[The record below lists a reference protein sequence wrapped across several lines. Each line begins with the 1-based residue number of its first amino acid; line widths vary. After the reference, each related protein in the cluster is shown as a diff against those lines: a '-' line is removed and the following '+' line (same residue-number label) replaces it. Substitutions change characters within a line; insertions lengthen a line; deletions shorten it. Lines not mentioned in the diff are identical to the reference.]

1 MANAALII
9 GFNHIGSVQMN
20 RALADDLFKRRG
32 MASTVKQTELN
43 QMLLLGD
50 GNSIGQSNAN
60 NASDPGYVC
69 YVYQRDINPSFW
81 KQTTA
86 TPKMFIA
93 RQARAKTEAAMM

>member
-9 GFNHIGSVQMN
+9 GFNNIGSVQMN
-20 RALADDLFKRRG
+20 SASADDLFKRRD
-32 MASTVKQTELN
+32 MASTIKQTELN

-60 NASDPGYVC
+60 NASDPGYV
-69 YVYQRDINPSFW
+69 YQKGINPPFW
-81 KQTTA
+81 KPTTA